1 MALRYHAPRGTSD
14 LVYPESEKVESLV
27 EAACEACALYGYRRV
42 STPILESTGLFRRS
56 IGEETDIVT
65 KEMYT
70 FEDSGG
76 ESLTLRPEGTA
87 PVVRA
92 YLEMGLRSQGVPQK
106 LYYAGPMFRRERP
119 QAGRFRQ
126 FSQVG
131 AEAIG
136 SPDPMLD
143 AEIIS
148 LSDVIFKGLGLQR
161 YTLLLNTVGCR
172 GCRPAY
178 LEELVTFL
186 GGASGGLCERCRER
200 ATRNPLRVFDCKE
213 ECCRAALQGAPVILD
228 AVCPE
233 CGKHF
238 KTVISGLESIGVPF
252 SIDNHL
258 VRGLD
263 YYTRTTFEFK
273 FRDLG
278 AQDTVSAGGRYDYL
292 VEELGGP
299 DTPAVGFSLGV
310 ERLVMAMD
318 AQGLD
323 PFGHR
328 RLDVFIAG
336 APGVDRGRLLE
347 LLSDVRSKGVSA
359 DTDYMGRGLKA
370 QLKQANRLE
379 ARLVVIVGPDELERG
394 EVVFR
399 DLDESRQW
407 EVLIGEV
414 PTRVVDFLKGRT
426 THG

>member
-1 MALRYHAPRGTSD
+1 MALKYHAPRGTSD
-14 LVYPESEKVESLV
+14 LVFPESEKVERLV
-27 EAACEACALYGYRRV
+27 EIACEACALYGYRRV
-42 STPILESTGLFRRS
+42 STPVLESTGLFRRS

-92 YLEMGLRSQGVPQK
+92 YLEAGLRSEGLPQK

-136 SPDPMLD
+136 SEDPLLD
-143 AEIIS
+143 VEMIS
-148 LSDVIFKGLGLQR
+148 LSVAIFDDLGLQR

-172 GCRPAY
+172 ACRPAY
-178 LEELVTFL
+178 LEDLTTFL
-186 GGASGGLCERCRER
+186 GDVSGRLCDRCRER
-200 ATRNPLRVFDCKE
+200 AKKNPLRVFDCKE
-213 ECCRAALQGAPVILD
+213 ERCRETLKNAPVILD
-228 AVCPE
+228 AVCSG
-233 CGKHF
+233 CGRHF
-238 KTVISGLESIGVPF
+238 EEVISGLERLGVPF
-252 SIDNHL
+252 SVDKHL

-273 FRDLG
+273 FRDIG

-299 DTPAVGFSLGV
+299 DTPAVGFSMGV

-323 PFGHR
+323 PFGRR

-347 LLSDVRSKGVSA
+347 LLSRVRSEGVSA
-359 DTDYMGRGLKA
+359 DTDYMDRGLKA
-370 QLKQANRLE
+370 QLKQANRLD
-379 ARLVVIVGPDELERG
+379 ARLVVLLGPDEMERG
-394 EVVFR
+394 EAVFR
-399 DLDESRQW
+399 DLEESRQW
-407 EVLIGEV
+407 EVPLTEV
-414 PTRVVDFLKGRT
+414 PARALDFLGGR
-426 THG
+426 

>member
-1 MALRYHAPRGTSD
+1 MALKYHAPRGTSD
-14 LVYPESEKVESLV
+14 LVFPESEKVERLV
-27 EAACEACALYGYRRV
+27 EIACEACALYGYRRV

-92 YLEMGLRSQGVPQK
+92 YLEAGLRSEGLPQK

-136 SPDPMLD
+136 SEDSWLD
-143 AEIIS
+143 VEMIS
-148 LSDVIFKGLGLQR
+148 LSVAIFHDIGIQR

-172 GCRPAY
+172 ACRPAY
-178 LEELVTFL
+178 LEELTTFL
-186 GGASGGLCERCRER
+186 GDVSGQLCDRCRER
-200 ATRNPLRVFDCKE
+200 AKKNPLRVFDCKE
-213 ECCRAALQGAPVILD
+213 ERCRATLKGAPVILD

-233 CGKHF
+233 CRRHF
-238 KTVISGLESIGVPF
+238 EEVISGLERLGVPF
-252 SIDNHL
+252 SVDKYM

-273 FRDLG
+273 FKDLG
-278 AQDTVSAGGRYDYL
+278 TQDTVSAGGRYDYL

-299 DTPAVGFSLGV
+299 DTPAVGFSMGV
-310 ERLVMAMD
+310 ERLVIAMD

-323 PFGHR
+323 PFERR
-328 RLDVFIAG
+328 RLEVFIAG
-336 APGVDRGRLLE
+336 APEVDRGRLLE
-347 LLSDVRSKGVSA
+347 LLSRVRSEGVSA

-370 QLKQANRLE
+370 QLKQANRLD
-379 ARLVVIVGPDELERG
+379 ARLVVILGPDEMERG
-394 EVVFR
+394 ETVFR
-399 DLDESRQW
+399 DLDKSRQW
-407 EVLIGEV
+407 EVPLAEV
-414 PTRVVDFLKGRT
+414 PVRVVEFLG
-426 THG
+426 G

>member
-1 MALRYHAPRGTSD
+1 MALKYHAPRGTSD
-14 LVYPESEKVESLV
+14 LVFPESEKVECLV
-27 EAACEACALYGYRRV
+27 ETACEACALYGYRRV
-42 STPILESTGLFRRS
+42 STPVLESTALFRRG

-92 YLEMGLRSQGVPQK
+92 YLEAGLRSEGLPQK

-136 SPDPMLD
+136 SEDPWLD
-143 AEIIS
+143 VEMIS
-148 LSDVIFKGLGLQR
+148 LSVAIFNDLDLQR

-172 GCRPAY
+172 VCRPAY
-178 LEELVTFL
+178 LEDLTTFL
-186 GGASGGLCERCRER
+186 GDVSGRLCDRCRER
-200 ATRNPLRVFDCKE
+200 SKKNPLRVFDCKE
-213 ECCRAALQGAPVILD
+213 ERCRATLEGAPVILD
-228 AVCPE
+228 AVCPA
-233 CGKHF
+233 CGRHF
-238 KTVISGLESIGVPF
+238 EEVISGLERLGVPF
-252 SIDNHL
+252 SVDKHL

-323 PFGHR
+323 PFESRG
-328 RLDVFIAG
+328 LDVFIAG
-336 APGVDRGRLLE
+336 TPGVDRGRLLE
-347 LLSDVRSKGVSA
+347 LLSRVRSEGVSA
-359 DTDYMGRGLKA
+359 DTDYMSRGLKA

-379 ARLVVIVGPDELERG
+379 ARLVVIMGPDEMERG
-394 EVVFR
+394 EAVFR

-407 EVLIGEV
+407 EVPLAEV
-414 PTRVVDFLKGRT
+414 PARVVEFLSGR
-426 THG
+426 